1 MRRKGGPFLPKLYW
15 YYMASAHNNHPPRTV
30 QFVEEEDLIPPP
42 GNPKQIMTK
51 TSSILGLCLLT
62 LASPMLFVVAIK
74 TGINSAL
81 QK

>member
-42 GNPKQIMTK
+42 KNPNKQIMTK
-51 TSSILGLCLLT
+51 TSSIFGLCFLT

-81 QK
+81 

>member
-1 MRRKGGPFLPKLYW
+1 
-15 YYMASAHNNHPPRTV
+15 MASAHNNHPRTV

-81 QK
+81 LK